1 MSLENQGMATSRKA
15 SFVGVRGVDLI
26 LMRIC
31 RPDLKRE
38 ETGSNL
44 FFSMWE
50 KVKAVRL
57 VRK

>member
-15 SFVGVRGVDLI
+15 SFAGVRGVDLI

-44 FFSMWE
+44 FF
-50 KVKAVRL
+50 L
-57 VRK
+57 CGRK